1 MGLENNSDKNN
12 WVGVGTIGRKRYVGT
27 RSSNRW
33 GFSHHYKETEMTQT
47 TKITKPRSVNNIA
60 VGCSPYQ
67 INVTV
72 L

>member
-1 MGLENNSDKNN
+1 MLEPEVQTDE
-12 WVGVGTIGRKRYVGT
+12 V
-27 RSSNRW
+27 
-33 GFSHHYKETEMTQT
+33 SHHYKETEMTQT